1 MYRVEFQGANG
12 TEIIGTANDREGANR
27 LMIAHLN
34 TKGIKPYYFR
44 SWGDE
49 NKVHVDYGS
58 WSEFYLFIKED

>member
-1 MYRVEFQGANG
+1 MYRVEFQGTNE
-12 TEIIGTANDREGANR
+12 TEIIGTANTIEGANR
-27 LMIAHLN
+27 LMIAHLK
-34 TKGIKPYYFR
+34 TKGIKPDYFR